1 MLEFCYLLNYQTQP
15 SPFSP
20 FRYRLQEE
28 LIPFDAFVKDVYMR
42 GL

>member
-1 MLEFCYLLNYQTQP
+1 MLEFCYLLNCQTQP
-15 SPFSP
+15 GPFSP
-20 FRYRLQEE
+20 FKYRLQEE